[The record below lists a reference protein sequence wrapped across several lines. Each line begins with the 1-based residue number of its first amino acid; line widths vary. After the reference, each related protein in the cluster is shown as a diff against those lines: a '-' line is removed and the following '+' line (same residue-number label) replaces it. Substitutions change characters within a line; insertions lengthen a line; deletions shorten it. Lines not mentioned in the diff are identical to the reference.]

1 MSVHLTEEEQ
11 LEVMKRWWK
20 DYGKIVITA
29 IVVAIAAYFA
39 WTTWQDKQRNKAESA
54 SAHYEELIKILNVEQ
69 GKSLSEADKANAE
82 HIANELKEKNAKS
95 MYAQSAAFYLA
106 KAAVDAGNL
115 DKAVTE
121 LQWIL
126 ASKPEAAI
134 AQLAHARLARVYVSK
149 GAYTEALAQ
158 LAEEP
163 SKAFASEYSEIRG
176 DILKAQG
183 DKAAAA
189 TAYKS
194 ALDTTDQ
201 QHQERAMVLQ
211 MKIDELKVADSAAAA
226 AAPAPATQEKA
237 Q

>member
-11 LEVMKRWWK
+11 LEVLKRWWK
-20 DYGKIVITA
+20 DYGKTVITGIA
-29 IVVAIAAYFA
+29 AAIAIYFA
-39 WTTWQDKQRNKAESA
+39 WTAWQDKQRGNAESA
-54 SAHYEELIKILNVEQ
+54 SSHYEELVKVLSVEQ
-69 GKSLSEADKANAE
+69 GKTLSDADKANAE
-82 HIANELKEKNAKS
+82 HIANELKEKNGKS
-95 MYAQSAAFYLA
+95 LYAQGAAFYLA

-126 ASKPEAAI
+126 ASKPDVAT

-149 GAYTEALAQ
+149 AAYTEAQAQ

-163 SKAFASEYSEIRG
+163 SKAFASEYAEVRG

-183 DKAAAA
+183 NKEAAA
-189 TAYKS
+189 TAYKK
-194 ALDTTDQ
+194 AIETTDPQ
-201 QHQERAMVLQ
+201 QQERTMVLQ
-211 MKIDELKVADSAAAA
+211 MKADELKT
-226 AAPAPATQEKA
+226 ATSEEKA